1 MANESLSTVN
11 SEKIQSILDWL
22 TENEKKEMFN
32 LLKKENSNIEEL
44 ETDNIVDIPQEL
56 KDFRDDW
63 MRKFWVS
70 VIDNNYRIIEAADK
84 IPVNIEKDGDGSRIV
99 SFKLWNKTYTILDPK
114 LKNHTDDEYGE
125 HIDWRSIS
133 DINEYYVKAWWMKWN
148 DVRKWKNK
156 KLKEYVNQK
165 QWEWFHIANIDEIKK
180 ILHELKKKAKLVGQL
195 DIKELWNISSPELRE
210 KMTNTERYEIAML
223 MYLTGVDWLYFLSAI
238 DNNSSWSL
246 GRSVLNCCDFKRSLH
261 NSISNDWTYGKP
273 LMIKVS

>member
-99 SFKLWNKTYTILDPK
+99 SFKL
-114 LKNHTDDEYGE
+114 
-125 HIDWRSIS
+125 
-133 DINEYYVKAWWMKWN
+133 
-148 DVRKWKNK
+148 
-156 KLKEYVNQK
+156 
-165 QWEWFHIANIDEIKK
+165 
-180 ILHELKKKAKLVGQL
+180 
-195 DIKELWNISSPELRE
+195 
-210 KMTNTERYEIAML
+210 
-223 MYLTGVDWLYFLSAI
+223 
-238 DNNSSWSL
+238 
-246 GRSVLNCCDFKRSLH
+246 
-261 NSISNDWTYGKP
+261 
-273 LMIKVS
+273 